1 MSSLVELGPGF
12 LQFTSLAEWAV
23 PEGRLVE
30 STRGLPGRPSWAR
43 RREGKAGCLATA
55 WPPGYLL
62 RGNCCRQSA

>member
-12 LQFTSLAEWAV
+12 LQFTSLAERAV

-55 WPPGYLL
+55 
-62 RGNCCRQSA
+62 